1 MSAYLDHF
9 GLKTDPAYFAHRG
22 QPFRRIVITRFGH
35 RDRSEATQA
44 VGSQLLGSVSGRRRD
59 GPFRSI
65 L

>member
-1 MSAYLDHF
+1 
-9 GLKTDPAYFAHRG
+9 
-22 QPFRRIVITRFGH
+22 VITRCGEH

-44 VGSQLLGSVSGRRRD
+44 VGSQLLGSVSHRRRD